1 MLADS
6 NKTVA
11 LDFVLAHRL
20 GAFHR
25 MEDLADRLRWCHVV
39 LNDFLKQYAAA
50 LQRFF

>member
-11 LDFVLAHRL
+11 LHFVLAHRL

-25 MEDLADRLRWCHVV
+25 VENLADSLDRGNIVIDHL
-39 LNDFLKQYAAA
+39 LKQDASA
-50 LQRFF
+50 LLGFL